1 MAFQIDPNIP
11 LQAGKVQFDPA
22 SILMQAQQN
31 AANLEKHRFEM
42 QKLREDYDLAKEKR
56 KQQKAMQMGI
66 ASDLAGIQSGT
77 PAQYAPT
84 RFEQTPQRGQ
94 MPQGMT
100 GVMMRE
106 QGQQMPQPQ
115 VFGEEILNG
124 DFRLGGGEVTQEAVA
139 GRQPLPIDFLKSALK
154 QSMLNRDYD
163 NALKFQKA
171 IQESEKTTNEY
182 YGGLTEG
189 IDPKTGQPVLLAMT
203 KTGAVPSGYAPR
215 QKEGKAVPVMRNGQP
230 VTVKVPGT
238 NEVKILMSDN
248 TYSSGGSIPAP
259 KPDRNADHPVYFNT
273 TLTGDDFLKTLSPVD
288 QAHVKALNEGREP
301 FPTAKMMASNP
312 YYERLADAVA
322 QYNPDFDATAFS
334 TRKNANTAFTTGIQG
349 RQLLAFGSAV
359 KHLETL
365 GGLIDALENN
375 DTVQV
380 NRLSNLWQKQTGG
393 NAITNFD
400 AAKGIVA
407 KEIMKSIVAGG
418 GGVEERQELARLMN
432 GAGSPQ
438 QLRGVIDTYHELMN
452 AQKENLIIQRDAAG
466 LPRSTLPDYTM
477 HSADDKGGK
486 KEDAHG
492 GGKDPYKITKGMNP
506 DRVDYLMNHKK
517 LVDMKDFEGA
527 KMLTEIYLR
536 RGAK

>member
-22 SILMQAQQN
+22 AILMQAQQN

-66 ASDLAGIQSGT
+66 ASDLAGIQSGS

-84 RFEQTPQRGQ
+84 RFEQQPQRGQ

-106 QGQQMPQPQ
+106 QGQQLPQPQ
-115 VFGEEILNG
+115 AFGEEILNG

-139 GRQPLPIDFLKSALK
+139 GREPLPLDFLKSALK

-171 IQESEKTTNEY
+171 IQETEKQGVEWGTNPTKGINPTTMKPDSYITNRLGEVKWLGSGVY
-182 YGGLTEG
+182 ES
-189 IDPKTGQPVLLAMT
+189 PKEAKP
-203 KTGAVPSGYAPR
+203 
-215 QKEGKAVPVMRNGQP
+215 VPVMKNGKP
-230 VTVKVPGT
+230 VTVPVQGT
-238 NEVKILMSDN
+238 NEVKILMSDG
-248 TYSSGGSIPAP
+248 TLMSGGSIPTL
-259 KPDRNADHPVYFNT
+259 KPEKNADHPVYFNT

-322 QYNPDFDATAFS
+322 QYNPDFDATAYN
-334 TRKNANTAFTTGIQG
+334 TRKTASAAFTTGIQG

-365 GGLIDALENN
+365 GSLIDALENK
-375 DTVQV
+375 DTVQL
-380 NRLSNLWQKQTGG
+380 NRLNNVWKTQTGQT
-393 NAITNFD
+393 AVTNFES
-400 AAKGIVA
+400 AKGIVA
-407 KEIMKSIVAGG
+407 KEIMKSIVTGG
-418 GGVEERQELARLMN
+418 GGVEERQELARLMD
-432 GAGSPQ
+432 AAKSPQ
-438 QLRGVIDTYHELMN
+438 QLRGVVDTYHELMS

-466 LPRSTLPDYTM
+466 LPRSSLPDYTM
-477 HSADDKGGK
+477 HSADDNS
-486 KEDAHG
+486 
-492 GGKDPYKITKGMNP
+492 GKDPYKITKGMNP